1 MKKISLYIAMVM
13 AMVGIVS
20 CSQDRDPVYHVP
32 TSFTLNVPAMQDQLI
47 ELTENGT
54 LELTCSQPNYGF
66 AAAAVYSAQMSLT
79 EDFAESYDLTPLN
92 ENVAKMQIP
101 QSQVATGYCELLGVT
116 SEEDYQTMYPDGFEA
131 TKIYFRAVCQ
141 IAGIDSSRIESNVVS
156 YNQVLPYFNVAV
168 PGYIYLVG
176 APEGWKGPDEANA
189 AHYAEWRLFEADD
202 AIGSK
207 VYSGVFDIPAGDSA
221 MFRFYTALTGWDADS
236 YGVQVDDNAV
246 QFPDAFADGTFTH
259 QLIKGKGS
267 FWFPNWEGGKMTIVV
282 DMSDPNNMVVTMT
295 EGEVEVVTPMYIYGI
310 GNQFGNW
317 TEPSEANQAALTPY
331 RLTSTDGGHIYSA
344 TLPVTA
350 GDLYMRFAVELG
362 GWDGPQIGIQE
373 VDESIECQFTNGAF
387 SGPYVSGKGS
397 WYFNVPEDGNIS
409 LTVDMDNQ
417 TVNFVLE

>member
-1 MKKISLYIAMVM
+1 M
-13 AMVGIVS
+13 AMGIALIGMAS
-20 CSQDRDPVYHVP
+20 CSQDRDPVYHAP
-32 TSFTLNVPAMQDQLI
+32 AEGSFVLNVPAMQDQLI
-47 ELTENGT
+47 ELTETGT
-54 LELTCSQPNYGF
+54 LELTCSQPDYGF

-79 EDFAESYDLTPLN
+79 EDFATSYDLTPVN
-92 ENVAKMQIP
+92 ENLAKMQVQ
-101 QSQVATGYCELLGVT
+101 QSEVATGYCELLGVT
-116 SEEDYQTMYPDGFEA
+116 SEEDFQTQYPNGFEP

-141 IAGIDSSRIESNVVS
+141 IPGVESSRIESNVVS
-156 YNQVLPYFNVAV
+156 YNQILPYFNVAV

-189 AHYAEWRLFEADD
+189 AHYADWRLFEAAD

-350 GDLYMRFAVELG
+350 GDLYMRFATELG

-387 SGPYVSGKGS
+387 TGPYVVGKGS
-397 WYFNVPEDGNIS
+397 WYFTIPEDCNIS